1 MVALKNILLISGTGR
16 NSGKTTL
23 ACRIITHFSKQLD
36 IVALKISP
44 HYHETGL
51 TPEKLVINTGYRI
64 IKERDAES
72 GKDSSRMLKA
82 GARESIFIQCSDEYL
97 LDAMNSLPVALRKDV
112 PVICESGSLGDF
124 LIPGVHLMV
133 RSLNKSI
140 HSPEYE
146 ARSRNADRKIIFTG
160 AEFDFDPVELK
171 FTNGSWTLN

>member
-1 MVALKNILLISGTGR
+1 MVTLKNILFISGTGR
-16 NSGKTTL
+16 NTGKTTL

-36 IVALKISP
+36 ITALKISP
-44 HYHETGL
+44 HYHVTGL
-51 TPEKLVINTGYRI
+51 TPKQLVINEEYRI

-97 LDAMNSLPVALRKDV
+97 LDAMNSLPEALRKEV

-124 LIPGVHLMV
+124 LVPGVHLMV
-133 RSLNKSI
+133 RSWNKSI

-146 ARSRNADRKIIFTG
+146 ARSRNADRKIIFTDAG
-160 AEFDFDPVELK
+160 FDFDPIELK